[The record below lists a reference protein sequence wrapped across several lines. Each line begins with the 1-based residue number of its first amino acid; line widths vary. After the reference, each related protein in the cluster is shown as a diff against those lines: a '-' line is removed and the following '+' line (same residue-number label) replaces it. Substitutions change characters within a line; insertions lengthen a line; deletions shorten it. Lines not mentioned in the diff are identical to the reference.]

1 MGPLEL
7 LEEINKPFISHLAP
21 EAPLPIVIYS
31 LIILPPPINYSDLV
45 WACTALFR
53 VADLQKPDQGSPS

>member
-7 LEEINKPFISHLAP
+7 LEEINSSFISRLAP
-21 EAPLPIVIYS
+21 EAPPPIVIYP
-31 LIILPPPINYSDLV
+31 LIILPPPINYLGLV

-53 VADLQKPDQGSPS
+53 GADLQKPDQGSPS